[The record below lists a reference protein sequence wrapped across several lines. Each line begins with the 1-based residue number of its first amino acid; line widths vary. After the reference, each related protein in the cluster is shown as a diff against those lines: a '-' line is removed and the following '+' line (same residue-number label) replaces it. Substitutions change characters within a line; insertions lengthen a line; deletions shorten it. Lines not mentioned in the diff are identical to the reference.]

1 MTTDESARFAKSVED
16 LAISIGILALQLGI
30 DEPVG
35 LYTRAG
41 QEVFVPIVD
50 HVKKVGEKG

>member
-1 MTTDESARFAKSVED
+1 MED